1 MSSRWLRQRKRDQF
15 HRLAKQKGYRSRA
28 SFKLFQV
35 TKRYRFIKRGDRVLD
50 LGAAPGGWLQAA
62 RKVVG
67 AEGYVLG
74 VDKDPIEDLPYQN
87 VTAFVTDV
95 TQSDVIER
103 IQSVSGLAFDV
114 VVSDLSPN
122 ISGVWEVD
130 HARQME
136 LARTALR
143 IARVILRPAGN
154 MLVKIFQGSELKEF
168 QLEMKSSFST
178 LRIVKPPASR
188 PESAELY
195 FLGLGFLGQTLKN

>member
-195 FLGLGFLGQTLKN
+195 FLGLGFLGQTLEN

>member
-1 MSSRWLRQRKRDQF
+1 VSSRWLRQRKRDQF

-95 TQSDVIER
+95 SQSDVIER

-195 FLGLGFLGQTLKN
+195 FLGLGFLGQTLEN